1 TYTPVPHAPPVVCG
15 CVNLRGDIYLVL
27 DLRRLLGLPPIAV
40 TPDTRLVIFK
50 PAAGESFGV
59 LVDAVGDIV
68 TLDGDETEAWQ
79 PEGPGGE
86 LVAGIGKLDGE
97 LLVIVDAHKLLGAV
111 TALLLPSP
119 PGGEGSK
126 APPLPQG
133 ARGEKPPP
141 HPRPLSP
148 EAGARGEKRQP

>member
-1 TYTPVPHAPPVVCG
+1 MDKPANHYCTFRLGERLFGFDLRAVKEVNTYTTYTPVPHAPPVVCG

-40 TPDTRLVIFK
+40 APDTRLVIFK

-97 LLVIVDAHKLLGAV
+97 LLVIVDAHK
-111 TALLLPSP
+111 
-119 PGGEGSK
+119 
-126 APPLPQG
+126 
-133 ARGEKPPP
+133 
-141 HPRPLSP
+141 
-148 EAGARGEKRQP
+148 